1 MKQQSGFTL
10 IELLIV
16 IAICSVLAGIS
27 ISGYMGTLRVERRQ
41 DAILSLQ
48 KALLI
53 IQSTATHD
61 TAMCP
66 SATPPV
72 AYTTAGNCL
81 SSNGFY
87 YVNYNNTTGP
97 TGGFTPTGNMINS
110 MLTNELLILQAI
122 PVTGRGQDKDTDC
135 PEIYLSN
142 LNKVYPESCGK

>member
-41 DAILSLQ
+41 DAVLSLQ

-53 IQSTATHD
+53 IQSTAPHD

-66 SATPPV
+66 SAPTV
-72 AYTTAGNCL
+72 AYTNGNCL

-97 TGGFTPTGNMINS
+97 TGGFPLTGNMINS

-135 PEIYLSN
+135 QEIYLSN